1 MRDLLVGTLWIAYR
15 ALPMSEHYVI
25 LCRMGTLTSFHERLN
40 EAAGK
45 TSYRKLGKLTQTH
58 PETVR
63 RYMQGQTPSS
73 NYVIAFC
80 DALGVSGDWLLTG
93 KGPKMR
99 SDVRTHALKQA
110 DASELLG
117 AIADTLDALTARVE
131 TMERFMQ
138 SIDSRIGPMLRASRR
153 ADGSD
158 PCILDKESTDPSAR
172 ERTDDAESDERAA
185 GQQSSDL
192 QSGDAIERIRD
203 AIGGALSQRASSSD
217 D

>member
-1 MRDLLVGTLWIAYR
+1 
-15 ALPMSEHYVI
+15 MST
-25 LCRMGTLTSFHERLN
+25 MTPFHERLN

-73 NYVIAFC
+73 TYVMAFC

-99 SDVRTHALKQA
+99 NEVRTHALKQA
-110 DASELLG
+110 DASELLN
-117 AIADTLDALTARVE
+117 AIADTLAALTARVD

-138 SIDSRIGPMLRASRR
+138 SIDSRIGPMLRAARR
-153 ADGSD
+153 VDGSD
-158 PCILDKESTDPSAR
+158 SRILGSESTDPSAR
-172 ERTDDAESDERAA
+172 TMTEDAESDEREA
-185 GQQSSDL
+185 GQSSDL
-192 QSGDAIERIRD
+192 PSGDAIERIRD
-203 AIGGALSQRASSSD
+203 AIGGALCERASSSAD
-217 D
+217 